1 MPASHSRKSI
11 KRYLRSASRG
21 MRRYQREMGETVKL
35 YEFDKATSTMN
46 DTYDEGPSRRY
57 HRPKLVP
64 VIFFYFREAQDL
76 ATDEGHYTVNTA
88 HWTTSVD
95 LMRKAGV
102 TNPLDTD
109 NHFFDRF
116 EFNGFL
122 YRIVSYE
129 KQGFVHGTYLTIAV
143 DGVQVKDDELPIDQ
157 TPFYEST

>member
-1 MPASHSRKSI
+1 
-11 KRYLRSASRG
+11 
-21 MRRYQREMGETVKL
+21 MGGQVTL
-35 YEFDKATSTMN
+35 YEFDPANSTMN

-57 HRPKLVP
+57 HAAKIVP

-102 TNPLDTD
+102 RNPLDTD

-116 EFNGFL
+116 EYDGFL
-122 YRIVSYE
+122 YRITSYE
-129 KQGFVHGTYLTIAV
+129 KQGFVHGTYMTIAV
-143 DGVQVKDDELPIDQ
+143 DGTQVKGDELVIDYSPWEEPSALSVWG
-157 TPFYEST
+157 TLRSHR